1 MSRRLLFEIWK
12 VMSNRRKGLNFYKK
26 ENKINRTKLQEIV
39 SLVFWIFAV
48 TFIAYILFALF
59 GTRIRVIGISM
70 EETLHNGQAV
80 LVDKASYIILSPKRG
95 DVVVFLPNG
104 NKKAH
109 YYVKR
114 VVGLPGETV
123 QIKNGKV
130 FINGNELEEGENYE
144 KIESPGLAEQPYVL
158 GEKEYFVLGDNRNNS
173 EDTRSGH
180 IAAVK
185 KEDMIGKIWFHFASE
200 EDGLG
205 FVR

>member
-144 KIESPGLAEQPYVL
+144 KIES
-158 GEKEYFVLGDNRNNS
+158 NR
-173 EDTRSGH
+173 R
-180 IAAVK
+180 I
-185 KEDMIGKIWFHFASE
+185 
-200 EDGLG
+200 
-205 FVR
+205 